1 MLLFIGRKL
10 LSGFVLFLIVTAIV
24 FGVLYSHGEDTVR
37 SSLGAAA
44 TDGQVHARMADLGLD
59 QSVVKQYLLWLGHLA
74 QGDLGNSFNTGE
86 PVSDMLA
93 SRLPVTLSLV
103 LFTTVLTAIL
113 SALVG
118 IVAATRGGWLD
129 RTLQSL
135 TVAGVAVPQFLVAIA
150 LVFTF
155 AISIPVF
162 PATGYVSPDESL
174 SGWIESLV
182 LPVTAILLG
191 SVAGAAQQFRGTVK
205 DVLERDFVRTLRA
218 RGISERAIVYRH
230 VLRNAA
236 GPGLTI
242 LALQTIGLL
251 GGAVLIERIFALP
264 GIGDLTQNAALQ
276 GDLPA
281 VMGVVLVAIVMLVV
295 VNLVAD
301 LLNNWLNPKVRQT

>member
-74 QGDLGNSFNTGE
+74 QGDLGHSFNTGE
-86 PVSDMLA
+86 PVGDMLA

-103 LFTTVLTAIL
+103 LFTTVLTAAL
-113 SALVG
+113 SVLVG

-129 RTLQSL
+129 RVLQSL

-150 LVFTF
+150 LAFTF

-162 PATGYVSPDESL
+162 PATGYISPDESVG
-174 SGWIESLV
+174 GWVRSLV
-182 LPVTAILLG
+182 LPVAAILLG
-191 SVAGAAQQFRGTVK
+191 SVAGAAQQFRGAVK

-218 RGISERAIVYRH
+218 RGISERAVVYRH

-251 GGAVLIERIFALP
+251 GGAVLIERVFALP
-264 GIGDLTQNAALQ
+264 GIGDLMQNAALQ